1 MKIILVDAVDSFV
14 IKTKNGFKIF
24 EPMRKMLDELTK

>member
-14 IKTKNGFKIF
+14 IEGKGVYQPMFDLLEKYPKT
-24 EPMRKMLDELTK
+24 